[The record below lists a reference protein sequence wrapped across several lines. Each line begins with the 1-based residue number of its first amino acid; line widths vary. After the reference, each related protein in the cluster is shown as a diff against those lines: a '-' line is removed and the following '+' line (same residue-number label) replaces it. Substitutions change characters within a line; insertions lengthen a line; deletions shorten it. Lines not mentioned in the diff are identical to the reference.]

1 MAEITRHIPGTFC
14 WAELGTTNAS
24 AASRFYGELFGWRRS
39 FMPVADG
46 TCYTMLQLHGKD
58 IGALYEVFDESPEF
72 SPLWR
77 LYVATPDVDKTAQLA
92 VTLGGKIIIEPRNIE
107 DVGRVAAVQDPTGA
121 SIALWQALDHIGAEV
136 INESGSLAWQEL
148 VTSDC
153 DTAKAFYSG
162 LFGWQTQTVSA
173 GPRVYTK
180 FKAKRSEA
188 PSAGLVPLSHQSN
201 QFEGATASHWQA
213 YFAVEDCDRSV
224 NRAVSLGAQL
234 KSAPTNFSG
243 LGRCAVLRD
252 PQGATFSLVQRQEA
266 SQYAYAA
273 AA

>member
-14 WAELGTTNAS
+14 WVELGTTNAT

-39 FMPVADG
+39 FMPVGDG
-46 TCYTMLQLHGKD
+46 NCYTMLQLHGKD

-92 VTLGGKIIIEPRNIE
+92 VTLGGKIIIEPRDIE
-107 DVGRVAAVQDPTGA
+107 DVGRIAAVQDPTGA

-136 INESGSLAWQEL
+136 VNESGALAWQEL
-148 VTSDC
+148 VSTDC
-153 DTAKAFYSG
+153 EASKAFYSG
-162 LFGWQTQTVSA
+162 LFGWQVQTVSA
-173 GPRVYTK
+173 GARVYTK
-180 FKAKRSEA
+180 FKPKRSES
-188 PSAGLVPLSHQSN
+188 PSGGLVPLSPPH
-201 QFEGATASHWQA
+201 EGTAASHWQA

-224 NRAVSLGAQL
+224 NRAVALGAQL
-234 KSAPTNFSG
+234 KTAPTNYTG

-252 PQGATFSLVQRQEA
+252 PQGASFSVVQRQQQPA
-266 SQYAYAA
+266 WQSFAA
-273 AA
+273 AAA